1 MSAANEE
8 VKFTLKALVNKEKT
22 EVIFAEVDSDLAD
35 VLVSFLTLP
44 LGKIVSL
51 LEKHYGS
58 NSPVIG
64 SLNTL
69 RKSLAN
75 LDSVHFWTEG
85 GKLMLLNP
93 RSLFEDECRKL
104 KLNIDHETKAAKY
117 FTCGD
122 TDCKS
127 SYVSM
132 YYGTSKCDRCGK
144 SLNREIGIRKTKTG
158 AINGD
163 GGVFTHKTM
172 SFLISDDLQVMTNV
186 PGSIIRI
193 LKNVGIT
200 NMDGSELRT
209 VSVGLNEIMDL
220 LKGSLLSK
228 TPLTDLILHKTQ
240 MNSVTIMYEPGI
252 LLHQTEK
259 SSDPKKVIVKA
270 LIQKSTN
277 KFLIVQAQEDF
288 VDFLFG
294 LLTIPLGG
302 VIRLLGCK
310 TSLGS
315 VDTFC
320 RSIENLIG
328 SGHLKTLVTEN
339 GPLEPMLPP
348 KYRSHNQILSITE
361 QRMPPLYHWPSM
373 FNSTEYVS
381 TRPRVDP
388 MYFKDPKG
396 EGSFVKRPG
405 IFLVTDNLTVV
416 PSRMTLSLS
425 IVNGLKIP
433 FSDVEEVDVEIGF
446 EEALGILKASLTST
460 YALTSGL
467 NSILKKQPKQ
477 EQ

>member
-1 MSAANEE
+1 MEKSRAAANTFARHSVSKQKVHSSRHYEHFYSPQREQTEE
-8 VKFTLKALVNKEKT
+8 A
-22 EVIFAEVDSDLAD
+22 DSDFAD
-35 VLVSFLTLP
+35 VLLSFLTLP

-58 NSPVIG
+58 CNSPVIG

-75 LDSVHFWTEG
+75 LDSIHFGTEG

-93 RSLFEDECRKL
+93 TSLFEDECRKL
-104 KLNIDHETKAAKY
+104 QLNIDHETKPAKY

-122 TDCKS
+122 ADCKRNKTP
-127 SYVSM
+127 YVSL
-132 YYGTSKCDRCGK
+132 YYVTSKCDHCGK
-144 SLNREIGIRKTKTG
+144 SLNGEIGIKKTKTG
-158 AINGD
+158 ATNGD

-186 PGSIIRI
+186 PGSITQI
-193 LKNVGIT
+193 LKNLGIT

-209 VSVGLNEIMDL
+209 VSVGLNEVTSYFFFYQ
-220 LKGSLLSK
+220 GSLLSK
-228 TPLTDLILHKTQ
+228 TPLTDLILHKRQ
-240 MNSVTIMYEPGI
+240 INSATIKYEPG
-252 LLHQTEK
+252 
-259 SSDPKKVIVKA
+259 
-270 LIQKSTN
+270 
-277 KFLIVQAQEDF
+277 
-288 VDFLFG
+288 
-294 LLTIPLGG
+294 G
-302 VIRLLGCK
+302 VTCLLGCK

-315 VDTFC
+315 VDNFC

-328 SGHLKTLVTEN
+328 SGHLKTPATEN
-339 GPLEPMLPP
+339 GPLEPMLPL

-361 QRMPPLYHWPSM
+361 QRMPPLYYCPKIFS
-373 FNSTEYVS
+373 STEYVS
-381 TRPRVDP
+381 TCPNLPVGKRDP

-396 EGSFVKRPG
+396 EGSFVMRPG

-416 PSRMTLSLS
+416 PSCMKLSLS

-446 EEALGILKASLTST
+446 EDALGILKASLTST
-460 YALTSGL
+460 YALTSDL